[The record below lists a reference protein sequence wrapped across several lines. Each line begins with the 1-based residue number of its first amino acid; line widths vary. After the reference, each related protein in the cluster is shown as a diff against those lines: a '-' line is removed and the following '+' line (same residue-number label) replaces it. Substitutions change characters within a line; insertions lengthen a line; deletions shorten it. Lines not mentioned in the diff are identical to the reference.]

1 MNKTETNVIAPVVV
15 PQTQV
20 LTETEKRTGHY
31 TDVPLKK
38 TVPALNTRVITSN
51 NLYQDRYDS
60 PRNFFSNKEIKRQI
74 NYKESQLGLN
84 DGKNDL

>member
-38 TVPALNTRVITSN
+38 TVPALNTRVITSS
-51 NLYQDRYDS
+51 NLY
-60 PRNFFSNKEIKRQI
+60 
-74 NYKESQLGLN
+74 
-84 DGKNDL
+84 